1 MSQLEAPNSA
11 PAPETVRESRE
22 EAARGDFVTRFFGGS
37 PLAVLLRLVVISF
50 VVGVILSAL
59 GVSPFD
65 IVEGLRDLVWRIYMY
80 GFDSIEW
87 IVRYFLLG
95 AVIVFPIWLIVR
107 LLKLGRR

>member
-1 MSQLEAPNSA
+1 MDRNYI
-11 PAPETVRESRE
+11 
-22 EAARGDFVTRFFGGS
+22 TRFFGGS

-65 IVEGLRDLVWRIYMY
+65 IVDGLRDLVWRIYMY

-95 AVIVFPIWLIVR
+95 AVIVFPIWLVIR
-107 LLKLGRR
+107 LFKTASRRDGAA